1 MDFLPILGVETSGE
15 NCGVSLYFNE
25 KKFTEINFHEK
36 NIHSEILFDLID
48 DLLKLSGT
56 DLSEVSAIA
65 VSIGPGSFTGLRI
78 GLAAAKGLA
87 VGASLPIIPVP
98 TFKALAMQIG
108 ENLEYER
115 QFAIIKK
122 ASINDFYYARFVN
135 GKEEIKEVD
144 ETKLI
149 RQDEMNF
156 SDEDILVYSD
166 VNFDFAFRKVP
177 EIRAASI
184 SKWAYFFGKDL
195 LTYNFDFLEPEYLK
209 KFIPKVKK

>member
-1 MDFLPILGVETSGE
+1 MPILGIETSGE
-15 NCGVSLYFNE
+15 NCGASLYFDE
-25 KKFTEINFHEK
+25 KKFTEINYHEK

-48 DLLKLSGT
+48 RLLQLSKTKLS
-56 DLSEVSAIA
+56 DVSAIA

-98 TFKALAMQIG
+98 TLKALAMQIG

-122 ASINDFYYARFVN
+122 ASINDFYYAQFVN
-135 GKEEIKEVD
+135 GKEKIKEVD

-149 RQDEMNF
+149 RQDELNF
-156 SDEDILVYSD
+156 SDENVLVYSD
-166 VNFDFAFRKVP
+166 VSFDIAFRKIP